1 MSSSSIAYHRRYLT
15 DTSDVTKSGI
25 ISAIHIYPVKSCC
38 GISVTSARL
47 DTWGLEYDRHWMVVN
62 EDGRFLTQRQ
72 LPSLA
77 LVETALEPEFLR
89 LSAPNLPDLRLPLS
103 GILGEEVDVVVW
115 RDRCRAVD
123 QGNEAA
129 EWFSNHLGKT
139 CRLVKMGERFS
150 RPVDPDYAPQA
161 AQVNF
166 ADGFPLLVISEA
178 SLAEL
183 NTRLPAPMP
192 MDRFRPNLVVSGC
205 EPFAE
210 DKWRAVRI
218 GKVTFHGVKLC
229 QRCIITTIDQM
240 TGVGGR
246 EPLITLGTYRGVKGG
261 VVFGQ
266 NLVHEGLGELS
277 LGNVVEVL
285 PLDYG
290 NKI

>member
-1 MSSSSIAYHRRYLT
+1 M
-15 DTSDVTKSGI
+15 TKSGI
-25 ISAIHIYPVKSCC
+25 ISAIYIYPVKSCR
-38 GISVTSARL
+38 GISVTSACL
-47 DTWGLEYDRHWMVVN
+47 DTWGLKYDRNWMLVDA
-62 EDGRFLTQRQ
+62 DGRFLTQRQ
-72 LPSLA
+72 FPSLA
-77 LVETALEPEFLR
+77 LVETALEPECLQLR
-89 LSAPNLPDLRLPLS
+89 APGMPELRLPLFS
-103 GILGEEVDVVVW
+103 QQGEVVDVVVW

-129 EWFSNHLGKT
+129 EWFSTHLGKT
-139 CRLVKMGERFS
+139 CRLVQMGEKFS

-183 NTRLPAPMP
+183 NTRLPAPLP

-210 DKWRAVRI
+210 DGWRTVQI
-218 GKVTFHGVKLC
+218 GEVTFHAVKLC

-240 TGVGGR
+240 TGVSGR
-246 EPLITLGTYRGVKGG
+246 EPLITLGTYRGVKSG

-266 NLVHEGLGELS
+266 NLVHAGIGKVCLGS
-277 LGNVVEVL
+277 VVEVL
-285 PLDYG
+285 PLDG
-290 NKI
+290 DKN